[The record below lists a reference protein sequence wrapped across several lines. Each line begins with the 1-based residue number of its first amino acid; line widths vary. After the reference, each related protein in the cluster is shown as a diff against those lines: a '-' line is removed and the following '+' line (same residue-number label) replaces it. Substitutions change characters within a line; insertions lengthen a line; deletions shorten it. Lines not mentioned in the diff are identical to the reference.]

1 MRLARNMSWAAF
13 RRILERSG
21 LETGALVLGL
31 LLALETAARIAPTG
45 DEPKHVMNGLSYL
58 RTGRCC
64 ITDESPVAGLH
75 AWWVSH
81 YGGLRISPG
90 NPAGIYDD
98 QRATFASFVFSTRV
112 PTCLAFALLI
122 LIVWRWSRRLFP
134 AGSSWVPVLLCAT
147 CPTLL
152 AHGSV
157 ATEDMFLTTAVAF
170 AFYRLFRYLENPTRR
185 GAVVVGAAM
194 GIVYLTKASAPIAHL
209 ALLAA
214 WLLGLRLG
222 ATRVRLQRREWA
234 LDAASMLVIP
244 LIVLNAGYLFDG
256 TGHTLRDF
264 HPGSH
269 TMAALASSPLGA
281 IPLPFPRGFIHSI
294 DFLQVEIMNRQKAGN
309 DYFLFGETYRTGH
322 RYYFIVAFLVK
333 TTTITLVLGG
343 IGIVTWWRSHRRE
356 PAHVALW
363 LFPAMFL
370 VFNLAMNPVHIG
382 VRYVLPIYPFFILA
396 TGFARRRVEA
406 RAWWRLASAVPVVIA
421 LVQFPNY
428 LGYFNASSVFR
439 ARERMLVDSN
449 LDWGQ
454 FNYLVAQD
462 AVGNPNAR
470 GWLAGPAPHNDS
482 RWSGAPL
489 GVGTFYISPSMRPWH
504 RALWVDFLRD
514 PEPSRQIGG
523 TIGVYE
529 ITSEDQFAVQ
539 FVDDWRVS
547 ASFAAQPYRTTDGP
561 DVEPLPPKREQM
573 VAKMEATTTALLR
586 TSFGFLGRGAP
597 SSSCFVAQP
606 EKPLQGEILYS
617 ADDVAYVYDE
627 SLNLVDTDATP
638 SPTILPERTFIAE
651 RPQRFVFLVCNITG
665 NTGLEVATRAPEP

>member
-1 MRLARNMSWAAF
+1 MLLCVGVF

-21 LETGALVLGL
+21 LEAGALVLGL
-31 LLALETAARIAPTG
+31 LLALQTAGRISPTA

-64 ITDESPVAGLH
+64 ITDESPIAGLH

-81 YGGLRISPG
+81 YDGLRIAPS
-90 NPAGIYDD
+90 NPAGMYDD
-98 QRATFASFVFSTRV
+98 QRSTFVSFVFSTRV
-112 PTCLAFALLI
+112 PSCLAFALLI

-134 AGSSWVPVLLCAT
+134 AGSSWVPVVLCAT

-157 ATEDMFLTTAVAF
+157 ATEDMFLTTAAAF
-170 AFYRLFRYLENPTRR
+170 AFYRLFLYLENPTRC
-185 GAVVVGAAM
+185 GAVIVGAAM
-194 GIVYLTKASAPIAHL
+194 GIVYLAKASAPMVHL

-214 WLLGLRLG
+214 WLLGVRLG
-222 ATRVRLQRREWA
+222 ATRVSLRREWA
-234 LDAASMLVIP
+234 LDAASMLLIP
-244 LIVLNAGYLFDG
+244 LIVLNAGYLFGG

-269 TMAALASSPLGA
+269 TMASLASSPLGA

-294 DFLQVEIMNRQKAGN
+294 DFLQTEIMNRQKAGN
-309 DYFLFGETYRTGH
+309 DYFLLGETYRTGH
-322 RYYFIVAFLVK
+322 RYYFVVAFLLK
-333 TTTITLVLGG
+333 TATITLVLGG

-363 LFPAMFL
+363 LFPATFL
-370 VFNLAMNPVHIG
+370 VFNLAMNPFHIG

-396 TGFARRRVEA
+396 TGFACRRIEA
-406 RAWWRLASAVPVVIA
+406 RPWWRLACVVPVAIA
-421 LVQFPNY
+421 LRQFPNF
-428 LGYFNASSVFR
+428 LGYFNVSSVFR
-439 ARERMLVDSN
+439 AREGMLVDSN

-454 FNYLVAQD
+454 LNYLVAED

-470 GWLAGPAPHNDS
+470 GWLAGPVPHNS
-482 RWSGAPL
+482 RWTGAPL

-514 PEPSRQIGG
+514 PEPSRQIAG

-539 FVDDWRVS
+539 FVNDWHVTAAF
-547 ASFAAQPYRTTDGP
+547 ASQPYRTTAGP
-561 DVEPLPPKREQM
+561 DVEPVPPKREQM
-573 VAKMEATTTALLR
+573 VTMIGKLTASLR
-586 TSFGFLGRGAP
+586 TSFGLLGWGDR
-597 SSSCFVAQP
+597 SYSCFVAQP
-606 EKPLQGEILYS
+606 AKPIQGEILYS

-627 SLNLVDTDATP
+627 SLNLVDTDVTP
-638 SPTILPERTFIAE
+638 SPTILPERSFIAQ

-665 NTGLEVATRAPEP
+665 STGLEVATRAVKP